1 MGNRFSESAQ
11 DELFRS
17 LMGNFTRWAK
27 NSVRRKMPMPTIV
40 PTFFRIKARANGKF
54 VSAQNSGDGPLAA
67 VRDRVDIWEEF
78 SLVQSPED
86 GTVSLRAR
94 ANGKLVAADLN
105 QAGRLVARSETVQ
118 QWEKFQM
125 EPKGGGANG
134 NEEGTFALKARANG
148 KFVAVDRGSQVLV
161 SEFLKKRR

>member
-1 MGNRFSESAQ
+1 MPKRMTKSAK
-11 DELFRS
+11 R
-17 LMGNFTRWAK
+17 K
-27 NSVRRKMPMPTIV
+27 NANAML
-40 PTFFRIKARANGKF
+40 FRIKARANGKF

-78 SLVQSPED
+78 SLIKNPED

-105 QAGRLVARSETVQ
+105 QAGRLVARSDMVQ

-125 EPKGGGANG
+125 EPKEGGATG
-134 NEEGTFALKARANG
+134 NEGSFTLKARANG
-148 KFVAVDRGSQVLV
+148 KFVVVDRANQVLV
-161 SEFLKKRR
+161 GEVSHIHNFTFGMAGT